1 MTQKNVYVI
10 IGFMLF
16 ALFFGAGNLIYPAFL
31 GIYSG
36 SHLFWAIL
44 GFCLTGVTLPLLG
57 VVAVAYSGATDVE
70 IVNRPIS
77 KWYALLFSPSTFLSA
92 HSLPFQ
98 EQEPLPTPSG
108 PNQYLAIVQ
117 L

>member
-1 MTQKNVYVI
+1 MKPFKNIYVI

-36 SHLFWAIL
+36 SNLTLAIL

-57 VVAVAYSGATDVE
+57 VVAVAYSGASDVE
-70 IVNRPIS
+70 DFARPVS
-77 KWYALLFSPSTFLSA
+77 RHYALFIFDCPLFVNWTFSLRFQGQVLLHSDWDSTNFR
-92 HSLPFQ
+92 
-98 EQEPLPTPSG
+98 
-108 PNQYLAIVQ
+108 
-117 L
+117 

>member
-1 MTQKNVYVI
+1 MKPFKNIYVI

-36 SHLFWAIL
+36 SNLALAIV

-57 VVAVAYSGATDVE
+57 VVAVAYSGASDVE
-70 IVNRPIS
+70 DQGGMGSHGVKVPGEC
-77 KWYALLFSPSTFLSA
+77 STTQKRVA
-92 HSLPFQ
+92 
-98 EQEPLPTPSG
+98 
-108 PNQYLAIVQ
+108 
-117 L
+117 

>member
-1 MTQKNVYVI
+1 MKPVKNIYII

-36 SHLFWAIL
+36 SNLVLAIL

-57 VVAVAYSGATDVE
+57 VVAVAYSGASDIEDFCT
-70 IVNRPIS
+70 S
-77 KWYALLFSPSTFLSA
+77 SFSPLCFAIFNRTLSINRA
-92 HSLPFQ
+92 ILCHSKNGCYFIF
-98 EQEPLPTPSG
+98 
-108 PNQYLAIVQ
+108 NRY
-117 L
+117 

>member
-1 MTQKNVYVI
+1 MKPFKNIYVI

-36 SHLFWAIL
+36 SNLTLAIL

-57 VVAVAYSGATDVE
+57 VVAVAYSGASDVE
-70 IVNRPIS
+70 DFARLFHATMPCYFRLPSICQLDLSLRFQGQV
-77 KWYALLFSPSTFLSA
+77 LL
-92 HSLPFQ
+92 HSRLGF
-98 EQEPLPTPSG
+98 
-108 PNQYLAIVQ
+108 NQF
-117 L
+117 